1 MQHSEFILKLRRHNP
16 NLVFR
21 PGRNIASGLYE
32 AQCGPDSTMGLK
44 HLCGIPS
51 PRFFFSIPKF
61 NFVDDQGQWHRGWKT
76 VLRILTDKGLI
87 DRYETMKKFGASVY
101 CGPNGEQLKPGP
113 RKKTVQEKFDDRV
126 SHFTLAD
133 KRKLYAS
140 AAL

>member
-1 MQHSEFILKLRRHNP
+1 MQHSEFITKLRRLNP
-16 NLVFR
+16 RLVFR

-32 AQCGPDSTMGLK
+32 AQCGPDSTIGLK

-51 PRFFFSIPKF
+51 PRYFFNIPKF
-61 NFVDDQGQWHRGWKT
+61 NFVDDTGQWHRGWKT

-87 DRYETMKKFGASVY
+87 NRYDVMRGFGTSVY
-101 CGPNGEQLKPGP
+101 CGPNGESLKQPG
-113 RKKTVQEKFDDRV
+113 RKLTVQEKFDERV